1 MPDYRRLKVWERS
14 HQAVLDIYA
23 ATAKFPAM
31 ERFGLTAQLRRAAI
45 SVPSNIAEGTGRRGD
60 GEFRRFLTFA
70 LGSAH
75 ELEYQLLVAR
85 DLGFLADADYQRL
98 AGKVFEVGRMLNG
111 LIARLDRPGGK
122 DRKRA
127 A

>member
-1 MPDYRRLKVWERS
+1 VSDYRRLKVWEKS
-14 HQAVLDIYA
+14 HHAVLGIYA
-23 ATAKFPAM
+23 ATAKFPAT

-45 SVPSNIAEGTGRRGD
+45 SVPSNIAEGTGRRGT

-75 ELEYQLLVAR
+75 DLEYQLLLAR
-85 DLGFLADADYQRL
+85 DLGFLTGPDYQRL
-98 AGKVFEVGRMLNG
+98 AGKIFEVGRMLNG
-111 LIARLDRPGGK
+111 LITRLDGPGGK